1 MTGPEI
7 TTFATTL
14 NGGAS
19 IDDTLLEQ
27 FVNIGRTLIEGERPW
42 MVLRRTDTSL
52 TASPSDTWQTAKSLA
67 GITNF
72 SRFYGEFPVR
82 LFDGDNRVEHYK
94 QVPWERR
101 LDYKDIGNTFVYD
114 ASSNQI
120 YLNGLVPFAGTIY
133 LNYLE
138 DSGDIDLATAS
149 NVWTRFPTR
158 FSPLLGFYAVGVYKG
173 AVDYDTIN
181 RDMLPTNQAALSAL
195 RDAMIRWDDELQLS
209 AIEFNDP
216 GEGYGYP
223 RSGAINI
230 YGN

>member
-82 LFDGDNRVEHYK
+82 LFDGDNRVEHYR

-114 ASSNQI
+114 AASNQI
-120 YLNGLVPFAGTIY
+120 YLNGIVPFTGTIY
-133 LNYLE
+133 LNYIE
-138 DSGDIDLATAS
+138 DSGDIDLTDAT

-173 AVDYDTIN
+173 AVDYDSIN
-181 RDMLPTNQAALSAL
+181 REMLPSNQAALNAL
-195 RDAMIRWDDELQLS
+195 REAMISWDTEIQLS
-209 AIEFNDP
+209 SIEFNDP

-223 RSGAINI
+223 RGGAINI
-230 YGN
+230 HD

>member
-1 MTGPEI
+1 MTGTEI
-7 TTFATTL
+7 TTFATSL

-27 FVNIGRTLIEGERPW
+27 FVNIGRTIIEGERPW

-52 TASPSDTWQTAKSLA
+52 TASPSDTWQTAKSMA

-82 LFDGDNRVEHYK
+82 LFDGDNRIEHYR

-101 LDYKDIGNTFVYD
+101 LDYKDVGNTFVYD
-114 ASSNQI
+114 AAGNQI
-120 YLNGLVPFAGTIY
+120 YLNGIVPFSGTIY
-133 LNYLE
+133 LNYIE
-138 DSGDIDLATAS
+138 DSGDVDLASGS

-158 FSPLLGFYAVGVYKG
+158 FSALLGFYAVGVYKG
-173 AVDYDTIN
+173 AVDYDSIN
-181 RDMLPTNQAALSAL
+181 REMLPTNQAAMNAL
-195 RDAMIRWDDELQLS
+195 REAMISWDTELQMS
-209 AIEFNDP
+209 SIEFNDP

-230 YGN
+230 HD